1 MALDGARWTDM
12 AGGWIAASVA
22 IVVWGVTFASTRV
35 LLEEF
40 SALEINVLRFAL
52 AWAALAIGGVL
63 RRLLGGHA
71 GRVTLPLQNDIP
83 IEKDVLPW
91 WLFPAMGFTGV
102 FAYQFLEN
110 CALYYTNA
118 SNVAILVSFGPIVTA
133 VMARFLAADRSLSPR
148 LVCGSLVAVA
158 GVAVVALNG
167 VVSFQLRPLGDA
179 MALAAMASWG
189 IYSVLIEKANRL
201 GVEPFAAVRKS
212 FGWAV
217 LMMLPLAASAVTESG
232 YIALDGSCSVTLGVA
247 ANIERL
253 SSFRD
258 LGNLVF
264 LGLLASA
271 ACFVLW
277 SRACRALG
285 VVRTTIGL
293 YLTPVVGVVFAT
305 LFLDE
310 RITWLSAVGGVLIVC
325 GVAVANMKRRDVR

>member
-1 MALDGARWTDM
+1 
-12 AGGWIAASVA
+12 
-22 IVVWGVTFASTRV
+22 
-35 LLEEF
+35 
-40 SALEINVLRFAL
+40 
-52 AWAALAIGGVL
+52 
-63 RRLLGGHA
+63 
-71 GRVTLPLQNDIP
+71 
-83 IEKDVLPW
+83 
-91 WLFPAMGFTGV
+91 MGFTGV

-110 CALYYTNA
+110 CAIYYTNA

-167 VVSFQLRPLGDA
+167 VVNFQLRPLGDA

-201 GVEPFAAVRKS
+201 GVAPLAAVRKS

-217 LMMLPLAASAVTESG
+217 LMMLPLAAWGVTEAG
-232 YIALDGSCSVTLGVA
+232 YIALDGSCSVTLGVS

-253 SSFRD
+253 SSFRN

-285 VVRTTIGL
+285 VVRTTVGL

-305 LFLDE
+305 LFLGE
-310 RITWLSAVGGVLIVC
+310 RVTWLSAVGGILIVC

>member
-1 MALDGARWTDM
+1 MTNFRSW
-12 AGGWIAASVA
+12 AAVA
-22 IVVWGVTFASTRV
+22 AVILVWGVTFASTRV

-40 SALEINVLRFAL
+40 SALEINIVRFAL
-52 AWAALAIGGVL
+52 AWTALAAGGML
-63 RRLLGGHA
+63 RRRRSDFRGGA
-71 GRVTLPLQNDIP
+71 
-83 IEKDVLPW
+83 PW

-110 CALYYTNA
+110 CAIYYTNA

-133 VMARFLAADRSLSPR
+133 VMARMLTADRSLSPR

-201 GVEPFAAVRKS
+201 GVEPLAAVRKS

-217 LMMLPLAASAVTESG
+217 LMMLPLAAWGVTEAG
-232 YIALDGSCSVTLGVA
+232 YIALDGSCSVTLGAA

-253 SSFRD
+253 SSFRN
-258 LGNLVF
+258 LGNLAF

-305 LFLDE
+305 LFLGE
-310 RITWLSAVGGVLIVC
+310 RITWLSAVGGILIVC

>member
-1 MALDGARWTDM
+1 MR
-12 AGGWIAASVA
+12 GWIYAALA
-22 IVVWGVTFASTRV
+22 IAVWGVTFASTRA
-35 LLEEF
+35 LLADF
-40 SALEINVLRFAL
+40 SALEILVMRFSL
-52 AWAALAIGGVL
+52 AFAALWGVELLRGGAK
-63 RRLLGGHA
+63 RGSWRNEWIFA
-71 GRVTLPLQNDIP
+71 
-83 IEKDVLPW
+83 
-91 WLFPAMGFTGV
+91 AMGLTGIV
-102 FAYQFLEN
+102 AYQFLEN
-110 CALYYTNA
+110 CAIYYTNA

-133 VMARFLAADRSLSPR
+133 VMARMLTADRSLSPR

-201 GVEPFAAVRKS
+201 GVEPLAAVRKS

-217 LMMLPLAASAVTESG
+217 LMMLPLAAWGVTEAG
-232 YIALDGSCSVTLGVA
+232 YIALDGSCSVTLGAA

-253 SSFRD
+253 SSFRN
-258 LGNLVF
+258 LGNLAF

-305 LFLDE
+305 LFLGE
-310 RITWLSAVGGVLIVC
+310 RITWLSAVGGILIVC